1 MSHVILQHP
10 ISMEIKKVPTG
21 FSWTFFFFGMLVPI
35 IRGDV
40 LISSILAV
48 IFLTMLFIPQVF
60 VLFVILQVVGAFV
73 YNEMYLNNLKT
84 KGWVR
89 CKYANVGG

>member
-1 MSHVILQHP
+1 MSHLILQHP

-21 FSWTFFFFGMLVPI
+21 FSWTVFFFGMLVPI

-40 LISSILAV
+40 PISTVMLALF
-48 IFLTMLFIPQVF
+48 FLMFAVPQVF
-60 VLFVILQVVGAFV
+60 FLLVLLQLIGSFI
-73 YNEMYLNNLKT
+73 YNDNWLLRLLD